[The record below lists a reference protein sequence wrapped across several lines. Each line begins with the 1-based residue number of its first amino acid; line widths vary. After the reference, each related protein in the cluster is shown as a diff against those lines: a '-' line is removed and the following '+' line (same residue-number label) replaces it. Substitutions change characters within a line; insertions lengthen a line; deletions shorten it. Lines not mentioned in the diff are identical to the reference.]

1 MLKLS
6 GQKASLGFV
15 SSPRYKMW
23 MRVVWIWIWRC
34 RWVHVAAGKWTI
46 VTVHPWNEDCL
57 GCPGYTESKTH
68 TILNFFFFFFIR
80 SFPSSWHQKL
90 QSCFCRYSATHTHTR
105 TQSSLLFCWW
115 KISFSKHTHTH
126 IDGSARVCVFAH
138 CLHTF
143 GAGTKSRAFLF
154 AILYA
159 NSKYL
164 CNKKHPPTHP
174 N

>member
-1 MLKLS
+1 MCCIKRGSQDPPTGRGVASGRGVYRWPRIATSAILFYLLQNLRIYKAALK
-6 GQKASLGFV
+6 
-15 SSPRYKMW
+15 Y
-23 MRVVWIWIWRC
+23 
-34 RWVHVAAGKWTI
+34 
-46 VTVHPWNEDCL
+46 
-57 GCPGYTESKTH
+57 
-68 TILNFFFFFFIR
+68 R